1 MYISSNIVN
10 PPEIVALTLFV
21 VVLLIL
27 ASAAISD
34 VRTREVND
42 GHWIAIGLAGI
53 IAWIVLSVYQGLT
66 WEHIAIAAGSGMILF
81 DILWDS
87 DRSRITS
94 AVIYGSI
101 FVLFLLPYIFS
112 SSNEMIHAGIMI
124 LVFYVIYLLMYMA
137 GILRGGADTK
147 CVITLTI
154 AFPFYPGFWYFP
166 IIAVPN
172 GVISEVFVLSLTV
185 LFYALLFSLSAVIY
199 FLYRNAKDGN
209 TGRRIF
215 SGYMMDINDAEDS
228 YVWPMDDV
236 GENGLYSISIPEYT
250 YDVYERLREHK
261 EKKIWVT
268 PMIPF
273 IVPLF
278 VAFLLTGLVGNVL
291 FLI

>member
-101 FVLFLLPYIFS
+101 FVLFLLPIPNFII
-112 SSNEMIHAGIMI
+112 NRIDNLNFIKIERVNPI
-124 LVFYVIYLLMYMA
+124 LVLLPTIISLLATSPPPYYYYTRSEGNLNCNNCKITVNYSQDEIME
-137 GILRGGADTK
+137 ILKRHDI
-147 CVITLTI
+147 VFDSI
-154 AFPFYPGFWYFP
+154 AP
-166 IIAVPN
+166 IDN
-172 GVISEVFVLSLTV
+172 
-185 LFYALLFSLSAVIY
+185 YALDRVPDLIKENANIYKLNQLVIDNDTLSNLDFTMRTLKNGKTKIY
-199 FLYRNAKDGN
+199 FNGMEVLEDISTMKLEIKVRKYY
-209 TGRRIF
+209 RRILF
-215 SGYMMDINDAEDS
+215 
-228 YVWPMDDV
+228 
-236 GENGLYSISIPEYT
+236 
-250 YDVYERLREHK
+250 RELK
-261 EKKIWVT
+261 TMLNK
-268 PMIPF
+268 
-273 IVPLF
+273 
-278 VAFLLTGLVGNVL
+278 
-291 FLI
+291 